1 MGVDGRSPVPK
12 NHTFFFIVQGELEI
26 PRGIWH

>member
-1 MGVDGRSPVPK
+1 MGVDGRSPVPE
-12 NHTFFFIVQGELEI
+12 NHTFLFTVQGELEI